1 MKQKE
6 TLLNTQVNKM
16 KRKNILIII
25 GLLTGILLVAILSF
39 INLSQKKKAKVSNKL
54 EYKLEKEVSFISSSS
69 GNFLSSLWV
78 EIAET
83 PYEQSKGLMY
93 RNYMPDSVGMLF
105 IYPGSE
111 ERSYWMQNTRIS
123 LDIIYVNDKMEIV
136 SAYEF
141 TIPYSEEGLP
151 SHEVCKYVI
160 ETNAGYMQ
168 EYGIAIGDRII
179 IKN

>member
-6 TLLNTQVNKM
+6 TLLNIQVSKM
-16 KRKNILIII
+16 KRKNLFITFLTIVAIITILIVFFYPSKDKNKNVETREKYKIEAQV
-25 GLLTGILLVAILSF
+25 LF
-39 INLSQKKKAKVSNKL
+39 HSNKTG
-54 EYKLEKEVSFISSSS
+54 EQ
-69 GNFLSSLWV
+69 LSRLWV
-78 EIAET
+78 ELADT

-93 RNYMPDSVGMLF
+93 KNYMPDSVGMLF

-123 LDIIYVNDKMEIV
+123 LDIIYVNEELEIV

-141 TIPYSEEGLP
+141 TIPYSEDGLP
-151 SHEVCKYVI
+151 SHEICKYVV

-168 EYGIAIGDRII
+168 EHGIKVGDKIQ